1 MATSSVAAT
10 SFQTFRLSTRN
21 LLISHDNLCH
31 FGSNSYGW
39 KSSHLAETCKSGR
52 AVHKSFRGYSVV
64 TPMALA
70 ANASQ
75 DTDDMY
81 DDLFKKYG
89 KVVYKRNDQTS
100 PIAEVDDDAECLA
113 FAVALA
119 KIASDVKAA
128 EIKLLFVKPLVYW
141 TKFFLITTAFSRP
154 QIDAIRTRIN
164 DLAEKQYGKFAT
176 GDTKANSWTLL
187 DFGDIVVHIFLP
199 EQRELYNLEEFY
211 ANATP
216 IELPFENQQNFGR

>member
-1 MATSSVAAT
+1 MATSVAT
-10 SFQTFRLSTRN
+10 SFHIRFSACN
-21 LLISHDNLCH
+21 LISPDLCH
-31 FGSNSYGW
+31 LNPNTNAW
-39 KSSHLAETCKSGR
+39 KSSQSAEGYKLGR
-52 AVHKSFRGYSVV
+52 SLKRSLRGSSVV

-70 ANASQ
+70 ADMSQ

-89 KVVYKRNDQTS
+89 KVVYRSKDQKPPT
-100 PIAEVDDDAECLA
+100 ADVDDDAECLA
-113 FAVALA
+113 FAVAMA

-141 TKFFLITTAFSRP
+141 TKFFLITTAYSRP
-154 QIDAIRTRIN
+154 QIDAIRTRIS
-164 DLAEKQYGKFAT
+164 DLAEKQYGKFST

-216 IELPFENQQNFGR
+216 IELPFDNQQSFGR

>member
-1 MATSSVAAT
+1 MATSLAA
-10 SFQTFRLSTRN
+10 SFQIRFTVSN
-21 LLISHDNLCH
+21 LISHDPCH
-31 FGSNSYGW
+31 VSPNPNGLR
-39 KSSHLAETCKSGR
+39 SSHLSESYKLHRSI
-52 AVHKSFRGYSVV
+52 HKPLRSPVFA
-64 TPMALA
+64 PMALGS
-70 ANASQ
+70 NTSQ

-89 KVVYKRNDQTS
+89 KVVYKRNDQKS

-113 FAVALA
+113 FAVAMA

-176 GDTKANSWTLL
+176 GDSKANSWTLL

-199 EQRELYNLEEFY
+199 EQRKLYNLEEFY

-216 IELPFENQQNFGR
+216 IDLPFENQQMFGR

>member
-1 MATSSVAAT
+1 M
-10 SFQTFRLSTRN
+10 
-21 LLISHDNLCH
+21 
-31 FGSNSYGW
+31 
-39 KSSHLAETCKSGR
+39 
-52 AVHKSFRGYSVV
+52 VV
-64 TPMALA
+64 PMALG
-70 ANASQ
+70 ANTSQ

-89 KVVYKRNDQTS
+89 KVVYKRNDQKS
-100 PIAEVDDDAECLA
+100 PIAEADDDAECLA

-128 EIKLLFVKPLVYW
+128 DIKLLFVKPLVYW

-164 DLAEKQYGKFAT
+164 DLAEKQYGKVAT
-176 GDTKANSWTLL
+176 GDSKPNSWTLL

-199 EQRELYNLEEFY
+199 EQRAIYNLEEFY

-216 IELPFENQQNFGR
+216 IELPFESQQSFGR

>member
-1 MATSSVAAT
+1 MAAASS
-10 SFQTFRLSTRN
+10 LYTRFSASS
-21 LLISHDNLCH
+21 LISHDMCH
-31 FGSNSYGW
+31 LNPNTNGW
-39 KSSHLAETCKSGR
+39 KSSHWAQSYKLGR
-52 AVHKSFRGYSVV
+52 PIHKPLRRSLVV
-64 TPMALA
+64 SPMALA
-70 ANASQ
+70 ENMSQ

-89 KVVYKRNDQTS
+89 KVVYRKNDQKS

-216 IELPFENQQNFGR
+216 IELPFENQQNYGR

>member
-1 MATSSVAAT
+1 MATSVAA
-10 SFQTFRLSTRN
+10 SFQIRFNSSS
-21 LLISHDNLCH
+21 IKSHEQYPLTPNPK
-31 FGSNSYGW
+31 GW
-39 KSSHLAETCKSGR
+39 KPSQSTENYKLHRSIHRPLR
-52 AVHKSFRGYSVV
+52 NPVV
-64 TPMALA
+64 APMAIG
-70 ANASQ
+70 ANTSQ

-89 KVVYKRNDQTS
+89 KVVYKKNDQKS
-100 PIAEVDDDAECLA
+100 PIADVDDDAECLA
-113 FAVALA
+113 FAVAMA
-119 KIASDVKAA
+119 KLASDVKAA
-128 EIKLLFVKPLVYW
+128 DIKLLFVKPLVYW

-154 QIDAIRTRIN
+154 QIDAIRNRIN
-164 DLAEKQYGKFAT
+164 DLAEKQHGIFAT

-216 IELPFENQQNFGR
+216 IDLPFENQQRTDR